1 MNAVTAAIAGLLF
14 GFGLSLSG
22 MVDPARVVGF
32 LDIAGRWD
40 PTLAFVMGGAVLT
53 TTPIYWLVRRLR
65 APLLAPSFVLPTQTR
80 VDRKLLVGAAIF
92 GVGWG
97 ISGLCPGP
105 AIADLVHPSGRLAL
119 FLVGML
125 AGTWLDR
132 HLRWSG
138 DAVPANGD
146 RADPARVQASS

>member
-1 MNAVTAAIAGLLF
+1 MKAATAAIAGLLF

-22 MVDPARVVGF
+22 MIDPARVVGF
-32 LDIAGRWD
+32 LDVTGRWD

-53 TTPIYWLVRRLR
+53 TTLIYGLVRRLR
-65 APLLAPSFVLPTQTR
+65 APLLAPDFVLPTKTR
-80 VDRKLLVGAAIF
+80 VDRNLLAGAAIF

-105 AIADLVHPSGRLAL
+105 AIADLAHPSGPLAL
-119 FLVGML
+119 FLVGLL

-132 HLRWSG
+132 RLRQSV
-138 DAVPANGD
+138 DTRPARGD
-146 RADPARVQASS
+146 RADPAQAPIS